1 MYNQHS
7 KTHKQKKNSK
17 NNTFKRSIS
26 YEDIEFH
33 KIKLNRNLD
42 NLRRKYMKLTK
53 EELVKRLILAEEYIA
68 ENNTKWVSNY
78 FESFK

>member
-1 MYNQHS
+1 
-7 KTHKQKKNSK
+7 
-17 NNTFKRSIS
+17 
-26 YEDIEFH
+26 
-33 KIKLNRNLD
+33 
-42 NLRRKYMKLTK
+42 MKLTK